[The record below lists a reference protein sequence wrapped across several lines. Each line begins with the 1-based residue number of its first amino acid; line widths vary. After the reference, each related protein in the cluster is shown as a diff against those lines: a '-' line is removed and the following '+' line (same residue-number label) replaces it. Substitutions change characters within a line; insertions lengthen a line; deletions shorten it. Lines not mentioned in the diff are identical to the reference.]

1 MAYVLRISDWSSD
14 VCSSD
19 LPLLQVGGMQLFR
32 TESADQS
39 DKISP
44 RVAQI
49 ALGITSVYL
58 GMTVLWTLLI
68 WLTGLSLFDA
78 VAHTMTTL
86 ATGGFST
93 VDMPIGPLANPAP
106 AWVVAFGLLASDIP
120 YVLYVQALRGR
131 SEERR
136 VGKEVVSQR
145 R

>member
-78 VAHTMTTL
+78 VAHAMTTL

-93 VDMPIGPLANPAP
+93 VDM
-106 AWVVAFGLLASDIP
+106 
-120 YVLYVQALRGR
+120 R
-131 SEERR
+131 SEESR
-136 VGKEVVSQR
+136 VGQECVSNCGYR
-145 R
+145 WWPEH